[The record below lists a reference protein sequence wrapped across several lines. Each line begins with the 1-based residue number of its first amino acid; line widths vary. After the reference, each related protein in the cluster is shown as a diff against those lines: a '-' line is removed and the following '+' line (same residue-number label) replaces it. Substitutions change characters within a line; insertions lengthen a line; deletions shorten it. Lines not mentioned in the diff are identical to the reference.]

1 MLEKLPRREREV
13 LEVLSRLSSAT
24 VGDIRAAMPDPPSYS
39 AVRTI
44 LGRLEAKKL
53 VRRRSDVHAHLYQ
66 PVEQPAQIQES
77 ILRKLVDTLFG
88 GSALGAATAL
98 VTLADQVDENE
109 LEALQRAIDRSKAR
123 VP

>member
-1 MLEKLPRREREV
+1 MLDKLPRREREV

-24 VGDIRAAMPDPPSYS
+24 VGGIRAGMSDPPSYS

-53 VRRRSDVHAHLYQ
+53 VRRRSDVHAHIYQ
-66 PVEQPAQIQES
+66 PVEGPAKIQES

-98 VTLADQVDENE
+98 ISLADRVDESE
-109 LEALQRAIDRSKAR
+109 LEALQEAIDRSKAR
-123 VP
+123 SS